1 MTPEQIIAASNAKT
15 ARLEHKVAMLEG
27 TLGNVASA
35 LNDVSSLFEA
45 QTKARYKTMQEAEIL
60 RAQVRFLENYVSFI
74 TEENAAATEAATA
87 HFEKLLAAANW
98 STSQW
103 SQQADYYSS
112 ATRDLQEKLA
122 SKSKEDSACERELQ
136 EMIHKYTAMKA
147 TLLQR
152 EIEKENAERDLKE
165 TERLLREAQE
175 ATQVLIK
182 NEQEVNSNL
191 INQNEILTAQREKQS
206 KEADD
211 AREQA
216 EKERKKCKRQLQK
229 TRKMIKKSEE
239 LEKQLQEKIG
249 KQVEFQRKCDT
260 ILNDAKA
267 IQQSRDYYKSK
278 DAKQSRIIQRLKDQ
292 VLNLESAERTSAFT
306 KAIKDLNIE
315 VDDLKS
321 TKAKLQKDLEAEK
334 RVKELSLSKAKEQAK
349 IIKET
354 EKKLAQAKGASLG
367 KMDQFLKAQRREKL
381 TAGKE
386 VADKVFALLKGINSP
401 TKAEIAYSTIVTYL
415 GMQFDQI
422 TAAVQAE
429 YEVMQL
435 IEDLRAR
442 FQKPPE
448 TEESPMEDI
457 EYVSGLRYILGE
469 RLREEEATE
478 TEKA

>member
-1 MTPEQIIAASNAKT
+1 MTPEQIITASNAKT

-45 QTKARYKTMQEAEIL
+45 QTKARYQAMQEAEIL
-60 RAQVRFLENYVSFI
+60 HGQVRFLENYVAFI

-122 SKSKEDSACERELQ
+122 SKSKEDSASEREFQ
-136 EMIHKYTAMKA
+136 EMLHEYTAMKA

-165 TERLLREAQE
+165 TERLLREAKE
-175 ATQVLIK
+175 ATQDLIK
-182 NEQEVNSNL
+182 SQKEVNSNL
-191 INQNEILTAQREKQS
+191 INQNKILAAQKRKQS
-206 KEADD
+206 KEAID
-211 AREQA
+211 ARAQA
-216 EKERKKCKRQLQK
+216 KKESVRCDLQLKETKKMIAKSKNLENQLQQK
-229 TRKMIKKSEE
+229 VTA
-239 LEKQLQEKIG
+239 QEK
-249 KQVEFQRKCDT
+249 FQRKCDT
-260 ILNDAKA
+260 IFNEAKA

-278 DAKQSRIIQRLKDQ
+278 DAKQSRTIQRLKDQ

-321 TKAKLQKDLEAEK
+321 MKAKLQKDLDAEK

-349 IIKET
+349 TIKET
-354 EKKLAQAKGASLG
+354 KKMLAHAKGAALGDMDLFLKKLRSEKLGAAFYIATEVTEFLQDIKTSDEAGEAFEKTHAFLDMHLAAVHAIMEDSIEVEELVEALLPFFKKTATGENAKDAIAFAFFLKHSLG
-367 KMDQFLKAQRREKL
+367 KRRDEEK
-381 TAGKE
+381 
-386 VADKVFALLKGINSP
+386 
-401 TKAEIAYSTIVTYL
+401 
-415 GMQFDQI
+415 Q
-422 TAAVQAE
+422 
-429 YEVMQL
+429 
-435 IEDLRAR
+435 
-442 FQKPPE
+442 
-448 TEESPMEDI
+448 
-457 EYVSGLRYILGE
+457 
-469 RLREEEATE
+469 TE
-478 TEKA
+478 TE